1 MQIDTASWEK
11 LNNRL
16 SATDTHPPTYPPIA
30 VYLLVHTLTAGAD
43 IEASYVQTESRK
55 DSSSTVWRNWVITD
69 SLFVHT
75 DVKFA
80 AADYDQAAEDQA
92 SAANPRD
99 NYVEPTV
106 RQAWVRPLDS
116 VTSLHIGTVGQLSG
130 PRQLSLSRS
139 VWYPIDG
146 LVLDFADGS
155 KVSLPGQA
163 GVLINDRE
171 RSDQFLNA
179 VRSRLNC

>member
-1 MQIDTASWEK
+1 M
-11 LNNRL
+11 
-16 SATDTHPPTYPPIA
+16 
-30 VYLLVHTLTAGAD
+30 
-43 IEASYVQTESRK
+43 
-55 DSSSTVWRNWVITD
+55 ITD

-92 SAANPRD
+92 GAGNPRD

-130 PRQLSLSRS
+130 PRQLALSRS

>member
-16 SATDTHPPTYPPIA
+16 SATDTHPPSNPPIA

-43 IEASYVQTESRK
+43 IEASY
-55 DSSSTVWRNWVITD
+55 WVITD

-92 SAANPRD
+92 GAGNPRD

-130 PRQLSLSRS
+130 PRQLALSRS
-139 VWYPIDG
+139 AWYPIDG

>member
-16 SATDTHPPTYPPIA
+16 SATDTHPTSYPPIA

-80 AADYDQAAEDQA
+80 AADYDQVAEARPAPQIRGITTSNRPCAKPGCVPWTA
-92 SAANPRD
+92 SRHCISAPWVTCPDLVNWQCLGVVGTRLTAKCWTSPMDPRCHCPARP
-99 NYVEPTV
+99 VSSSTTAGGPTN
-106 RQAWVRPLDS
+106 
-116 VTSLHIGTVGQLSG
+116 
-130 PRQLSLSRS
+130 
-139 VWYPIDG
+139 
-146 LVLDFADGS
+146 F
-155 KVSLPGQA
+155 
-163 GVLINDRE
+163 
-171 RSDQFLNA
+171 
-179 VRSRLNC
+179 